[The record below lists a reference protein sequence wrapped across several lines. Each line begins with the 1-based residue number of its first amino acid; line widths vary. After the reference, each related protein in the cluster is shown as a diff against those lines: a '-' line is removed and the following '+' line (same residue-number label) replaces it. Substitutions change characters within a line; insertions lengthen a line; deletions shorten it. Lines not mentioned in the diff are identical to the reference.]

1 MIQDYVSRIEE
12 ACGSSKT
19 KDYIVILKQDKREEA
34 LKKALGKSRVLA
46 EVHGM
51 AVKASFM
58 SREFT
63 AFTNGRLMFKSL
75 KDREELKTLLEELFE

>member
-12 ACGSSKT
+12 ACGAAKT
-19 KDYIVILKQDKREEA
+19 KDYIVILKQDRREEA
-34 LKKALGKSRVLA
+34 LKRALEKSKVLA
-46 EVHGM
+46 EVHGV

-58 SREFT
+58 GREFT

-75 KDREELKTLLEELFE
+75 KDRDELKTLLEELLK